1 MTWQLAF
8 TLMFALVC
16 ARTGAGIMQASIAGS
31 RGVAGSFPVRGGRS
45 QRGSDPRTESKD
57 AGRGELL
64 AAQVRFSAYQSRRGS
79 GDHCPVFI
87 FGSAAGQVACRDSA
101 VPNVRPALWRVA
113 VCP

>member
-8 TLMFALVC
+8 TLLFAVVC
-16 ARTGAGIMQASIAGS
+16 ARAVAGIMRASIAGS
-31 RGVAGSFPVRGGRS
+31 RGVAGLPPVRGGRS
-45 QRGSDPRTESKD
+45 QSDRDPCAEGKD
-57 AGRGELL
+57 AGRSEMLS
-64 AAQVRFSAYQSRRGS
+64 AQVRSSADESRRGS

-87 FGSAAGQVACRDSA
+87 FGSAAGQVACRDCA